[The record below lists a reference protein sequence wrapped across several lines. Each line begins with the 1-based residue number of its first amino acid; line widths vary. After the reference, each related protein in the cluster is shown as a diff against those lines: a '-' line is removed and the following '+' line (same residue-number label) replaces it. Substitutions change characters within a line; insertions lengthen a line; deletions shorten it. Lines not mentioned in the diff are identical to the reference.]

1 MRIIGTI
8 LAVAAIILL
17 LIWGV
22 PKLIQRGKDS
32 QNNVAAASQT
42 PTPTLVPIPPTPTRY
57 PTQVPLTPYPTQAP
71 PTPYPTQVPPTPYPT
86 IAPAIPTATTI
97 AARPPTAV
105 PATPTTAPAAPAP
118 ASGIN
123 ACSFPTVGDFEAMP
137 KTKIELIGLNTWFH
151 RVFNERLFNAANN
164 WGGADSW
171 FLTWALGPNSGGA
184 WTSHGNSGEVVYRG
198 TSTHIQWCL
207 GLTTSSQYKNQFMAG
222 AGGNAAVN
230 VRIAPNSVV
239 TVQTAG
245 GKTIQQATSDAGDI
259 TIILPDT
266 GTVVILVDYTTAAP
280 THESLVW
287 VGPYDRSDH
296 INTVDGR

>member
-1 MRIIGTI
+1 VAQGTLI
-8 LAVAAIILL
+8 PASADIQGGTYHAYHRNDSRRRSYHLAPHLGRAEADPAGQGLAE
-17 LIWGV
+17 
-22 PKLIQRGKDS
+22 QRGSGLSDPHA
-32 QNNVAAASQT
+32 NAG
-42 PTPTLVPIPPTPTRY
+42 PD
-57 PTQVPLTPYPTQAP
+57 
-71 PTPYPTQVPPTPYPT
+71 
-86 IAPAIPTATTI
+86 PADAHTVSDAGS
-97 AARPPTAV
+97 AHAV
-105 PATPTTAPAAPAP
+105 PDAGATDTVSDPGSAHAVPDDRTGHPDRDDNRSSPAHSG
-118 ASGIN
+118 ASN
-123 ACSFPTVGDFEAMP
+123 ADHRTRGPGARFR
-137 KTKIELIGLNTWFH
+137 LIGLNTWFH